1 MATEKCSSDMVPAE
15 SETIPN
21 SVQVFELL
29 GEIFEKGESVS
40 TVHDIQVLSRI
51 QENQNLV
58 FFWKT
63 E

>member
-1 MATEKCSSDMVPAE
+1 MVPAE